1 MKIKTLIK
9 KIFLN
14 FGLDIR
20 FKKNRIKYLNLED
33 TKIINNNTLDYI
45 VSLSEEEITKR
56 IKSVTFSKPSN
67 SDSLTDI
74 RNMLKKEGIVIIPEV
89 LDVNKIKES
98 RNIIHEILK
107 DVNNKNPSDIR
118 HENENYIVCGK
129 NIHGNSYYDLSD
141 YTKPAIVV
149 RQGSDQGMIDIFNVD
164 KLLEAL
170 GETLNK
176 LFSSEWLLNI
186 INYTNEKI
194 NPKNLNLYVNNNIT
208 KTRGFHVDSYYR
220 SIKAFIYLTD
230 VNCLDDGPYCF
241 VKGTHVDNPLKKL
254 NMIIGNKEAP
264 LINPLKIIPVFGKR
278 GTLIISDQSGV
289 HRGFPQSK
297 GSLRELI
304 VMRYA

>member
-1 MKIKTLIK
+1 MKIKNLIK

-20 FKKNRIKYLNLED
+20 FAKNRIKHLNLED
-33 TKIINNNTLDYI
+33 TKIINNNTLKYI
-45 VSLSEEEITKR
+45 VSLSEEEIKKR

-74 RNMLKKEGIVIIPEV
+74 RNMLKKEGIVIIPGV
-89 LDVNKIKES
+89 LDENEINEA

-107 DVNNKNPSDIR
+107 DVNNKNPSGIG
-118 HENENYIVCGK
+118 HENENYIVCEK
-129 NIHGNSYYDLSD
+129 EILGNSYYDLSD
-141 YTKPAIVV
+141 YSKPAIVV

-164 KLLEAL
+164 RLLEAI
-170 GETLNK
+170 GKTLNN
-176 LFSSEWLLNI
+176 FFNSEWLLNV
-186 INYTNEKI
+186 INFTNEKI
-194 NPKNLNLYVNNNIT
+194 NPKNLNLYVNNSIT

-220 SIKAFIYLTD
+220 SMKVFIYLTD

-241 VKGTHVDNPLKKL
+241 VKGTHVDNPLRKL
-254 NMIIGNKEAP
+254 NMIIGDKEAP
-264 LINPLKIIPVFGKR
+264 LIDPLKIIPVFGKR

-297 GSLRELI
+297 GSLRELF